1 MRFGFGLSHC
11 SLAGVVAVSCIF
23 VASVANAAP
32 PPDTTGEEF
41 RDTPVEALPKP
52 KAVEPPKEDERKEPG
67 YMPGYRREASISL
80 APTALQFGSILPT
93 GITPQSTAVSP
104 SSHEFRLQFSGY
116 MQGGLRAGIGHRA
129 SANSEQHTM
138 TLHADPVVA
147 GASYGWFDHTN
158 VVPGPWAQLNFKY
171 GNDIVSANVILGAWG
186 TTEAMNAAGSYMPN
200 VQQWFT
206 DAYLAYTPKVAPVA
220 MTVKAGV
227 YRERY
232 GALGQYSDGVYGV
245 PAIAVINGVGS
256 TTTVELPFE
265 GDFTV
270 RLEGGLKGT
279 FNRAMP
285 QIVSTGW
292 NENARPVEGSTYAA
306 HGHIGFGY
314 KDVWPTF
321 HVIHAF
327 SQDDRSD
334 NYDDTSTPTYDP
346 RTRKDGTLDVF
357 GVDLRYSG
365 GRFGYLVAAAEH
377 VNGKNMT
384 SMSNLVQILYSGT
397 GRDFNERY
405 WGYYSNGTGK
415 LSIAALQ
422 YTVSLG
428 TLLRYPEEFWGEAP
442 DLTLSVFGIYA
453 HSSSA
458 PPKPDTLIL
467 PLTNTAY
474 YGLGDKDMMK
484 AGVEGVYS
492 VASWLA
498 FGERLDWVSPD
509 LGNSSK
515 SYEVLTQKLIIRSDW
530 TARETLVLQYSG
542 WILGD
547 NVHVNGDNRV
557 MNYTSA
563 KPDQHMLA
571 IYGTMWW

>member
-1 MRFGFGLSHC
+1 MRFGFGLSRHL
-11 SLAGVVAVSCIF
+11 LAGGAALSCVAIPWY
-23 VASVANAAP
+23 ASAAP
-32 PPDTTGEEF
+32 PPDMTGEEF
-41 RDTPVEALPKP
+41 RDTPLEALPKP
-52 KAVEPPKEDERKEPG
+52 KAAQSAAEDERKEPG
-67 YMPGYRREASISL
+67 YMPGYQRDAQVSL
-80 APTALQFGSILPT
+80 PATSLQFGSILPT
-93 GITPQSTAVSP
+93 GITPQSAAVTP
-104 SSHEFRLQFSGY
+104 SSHDFRMQFSGY
-116 MQGGLRAGIGHRA
+116 LQGGLRAGIGQRDN
-129 SANSEQHTM
+129 ANNQQHT
-138 TLHADPVVA
+138 TTWHADPVVA
-147 GASYGWFDHTN
+147 GASYGWFDHAN

-171 GNDIVSANVILGAWG
+171 GNDVVSANAVIGAWG
-186 TTEAMNAAGSYMPN
+186 TSEAMNAGGNFMPN

-206 DAYLAYTPKVAPVA
+206 DAYLAYTPKVAPVV
-220 MTVKAGV
+220 MNVKAGV
-227 YRERY
+227 FRERY
-232 GALGQYSDGVYGV
+232 GALGQYTDGVYGV

-270 RLEGGLKGT
+270 RLEAGLKGT
-279 FNRAMP
+279 LNRAMP
-285 QIVSTGW
+285 GMVPDGS
-292 NENARPVEGSTYAA
+292 NENARPIEGSTYAA
-306 HGHIGFGY
+306 HGHLGFGY
-314 KDVWPTF
+314 KDLWPTF

-334 NYDDTSTPTYDP
+334 HYDDTSTPTFDP
-346 RTRKDGTLDVF
+346 LTRKDGALDVL
-357 GVDLRYSG
+357 GVDLKYSG
-365 GRFGYLVAAAEH
+365 GRFGHLVAAAEH
-377 VNGKNMT
+377 VSGKNMT

-405 WGYYSNGTGK
+405 WGYYSNGTGT

-453 HSSSA
+453 HSTSA
-458 PPKPDTLIL
+458 APKPDNLIL
-467 PLTNTAY
+467 PLTNTAN
-474 YGLGDKDMMK
+474 YGLGKRDMMK

-492 VASWLA
+492 IAPWLA
-498 FGERLDWVSPD
+498 LGERVDWIAPD
-509 LGNSSK
+509 LNDSSK
-515 SYEVLTQKLIIRSDW
+515 SFEVLTQKVIIRSDW
-530 TARETLVLQYSG
+530 TAREALVLQYSG

-547 NVHVNGDNRV
+547 NVHVNGDNRL